1 MIAIYQIGGD
11 GVWTGA
17 SRSIEPAQGIATG
30 WTTTAPPDLVDD
42 NAALWSGG
50 SWQIVPKAQI
60 EAMML
65 ERRRAELLAAVNV
78 ERDRRMRL
86 PFTFAGH
93 PFDYDD
99 ASQKRITGAA
109 ALAGFALT
117 LGGKLPGDMVWHGGD
132 TPFTWI
138 AADNALIQMDAPTT
152 FALGQAA
159 AAWES
164 AHIFAARAL
173 KDAIVAADAED
184 LDQIDIADGWPA

>member
-1 MIAIYQIGGD
+1 MSTSIYQIGPD
-11 GVWTGA
+11 GVWTGQEQMLA
-17 SRSIEPAQGIATG
+17 DGSAIPGG
-30 WTTTAPPDLVDD
+30 WTSRRPPVLVDD
-42 NAALWSGG
+42 NAALWAGG

-117 LGGKLPGDMVWHGGD
+117 LGGKLPGD

-138 AADNALIQMDAPTT
+138 AADNALVEMDATTT

-184 LDQIDIADGWPA
+184 IDQIDIADGWPA